1 MNEKTK
7 NQLKLYELKLENKNE
22 YIQFNL
28 RNAEKIINDYNEES
42 DKDTKTVTIIGI
54 VLGGLIAFVLFGEES
69 TIFLRFI
76 GCCFGAWIARL
87 FYAMCHPE
95 VARERNEIEKTINDL
110 EEQIKNHNANLFNNY
125 IVNKLKEY
133 NIQNISKEIVL
144 QASYNSCEKILI
156 DDENKT
162 FNLVK
167 FTMPKNMEDSSSFS
181 IKQVKYSE
189 ILRYVFLDKS
199 TTTQVATSTTS
210 SNSKKA
216 IGGAVATKLLIGDA
230 TAGAVIGGS
239 GARTT
244 ETTYKTKKIRKYQI
258 TIYLNKL
265 EDSLITINLES
276 GNITNQIISTLE
288 YILRNK

>member
-95 VARERNEIEKTINDL
+95 IARERNEIEKTINDL

-144 QASYNSCEKILI
+144 QASYNSCEK
-156 DDENKT
+156 
-162 FNLVK
+162 F
-167 FTMPKNMEDSSSFS
+167 
-181 IKQVKYSE
+181 
-189 ILRYVFLDKS
+189 
-199 TTTQVATSTTS
+199 
-210 SNSKKA
+210 
-216 IGGAVATKLLIGDA
+216 
-230 TAGAVIGGS
+230 
-239 GARTT
+239 
-244 ETTYKTKKIRKYQI
+244 
-258 TIYLNKL
+258 
-265 EDSLITINLES
+265 
-276 GNITNQIISTLE
+276 
-288 YILRNK
+288 